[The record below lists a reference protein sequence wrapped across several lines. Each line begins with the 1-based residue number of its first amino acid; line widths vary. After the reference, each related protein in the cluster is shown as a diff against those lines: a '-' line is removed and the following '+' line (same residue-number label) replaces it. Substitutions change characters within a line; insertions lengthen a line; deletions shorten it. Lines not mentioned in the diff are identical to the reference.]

1 MKAKIKSSLIIL
13 MILAAILASFL
24 SITSVNAASTKTYT
38 SVQEVAD
45 EFGPGGSAGNTSW
58 PNGLASYFTTE
69 DHSSYDSWSSV
80 SVGGQTYYYVTNQ
93 ASTILAQASQTA
105 AASNAV
111 ASDSQA
117 VSQYEDITS
126 GMNIRADT
134 EQGRKVLTPLVGVI
148 NIILGVIVIGIG
160 VMTTVVT
167 GLDIAYIV
175 FPTFRT
181 GVDTSKSAGGGMIG
195 AHSQDKNGD
204 GEGKLRLV
212 SDEAVFAVKSAD
224 TIESGKNPLAIY
236 FKKRAL
242 GYILLAI
249 VLFVFLTGRIT
260 IFTTAALKL
269 VDGILKLIQGASLH

>member
-1 MKAKIKSSLIIL
+1 MKIIKHMVLILSLLLALIFSSVPVQ
-13 MILAAILASFL
+13 AAQ
-24 SITSVNAASTKTYT
+24 TKQTTTYS
-38 SVQEVAD
+38 SVQQVAD

-58 PNGLASYFTTE
+58 PNGLASYFTTD
-69 DHSSYDSWSSV
+69 DHSNDTAWSSV

-93 ASTILAQASQTA
+93 TSTILAQASQTA

-111 ASDSQA
+111 TSDSQA

-134 EQGRKVLTPLVGVI
+134 EQGRQVLTPLVGVI
-148 NIILGVIVIGIG
+148 NIILGVLVIGIG

-224 TIESGKNPLAIY
+224 TVEQGKSPIAIY

-269 VDGILKLIQGASLH
+269 VDGILKLIQGASIK